1 MLLWLIWNLNLWQ
14 TSVHPYEVIILKDVT
29 KLKWPDAEVTAVKR
43 GRIVFGHLDDVVSRP
58 ERSDEL
64 WRTPDPRSFLTS
76 FVPIVQVDWWSNEFN
91 PSIHNLK
98 SHVFPSAAWSLILKW
113 ATSWWKEA
121 FYCLQWIFKVSSTK
135 LEQTFLLG
143 IELCMYLC
151 LRYLPPLQYDG
162 TFLLVITWH

>member
-43 GRIVFGHLDDVVSRP
+43 GRIVFGRRGQQTRMFWWTLEDTRP
-58 ERSDEL
+58 SELPHVICPHRS
-64 WRTPDPRSFLTS
+64 S
-76 FVPIVQVDWWSNEFN
+76 IH
-91 PSIHNLK
+91 PSIHNLR